1 MPPRTRSCGPMPSWW
16 SFRRWGRR
24 RGRGR
29 GRRRAR
35 RSRRRP
41 TRRRPMP
48 ELHHTIVAPVVTEK
62 SSAAYGARKEYAFR
76 VHPEATKPQI
86 RAAIESLFKVSV
98 TDVRTTVVRAKR
110 RSYGRYVGRRPSW
123 KKAIVTLKEGD
134 TIAVFE
140 GRHGYPSVH
149 TGDAGDAIRVGV
161 GLR

>member
-16 SFRRWGRR
+16 GFGGGGRR

-62 SSAAYGARKEYAFR
+62 SSAAYGAHKEYAFR

-86 RAAIESLFKVSV
+86 RAAIESLFKVNV
-98 TDVRTTVVRAKR
+98 TAVRTKIGRAH
-110 RSYGRYVGRRPSW
+110 V
-123 KKAIVTLKEGD
+123 
-134 TIAVFE
+134 
-140 GRHGYPSVH
+140 
-149 TGDAGDAIRVGV
+149 
-161 GLR
+161 